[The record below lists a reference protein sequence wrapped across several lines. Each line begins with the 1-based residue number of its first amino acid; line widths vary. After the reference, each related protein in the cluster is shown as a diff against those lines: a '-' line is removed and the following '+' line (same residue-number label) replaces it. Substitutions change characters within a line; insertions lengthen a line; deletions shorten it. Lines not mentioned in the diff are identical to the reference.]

1 MKRLLPILVLL
12 ALVLASLSSC
22 APFHEDLPKQT
33 ANEIPEQ
40 SITYTNFTFGNV
52 IQDGKQA
59 VFFNFA
65 SDYTVTKMEIAGTLL
80 DKDGNVIHSFDE
92 SITFGTSSY
101 NPEFAIRI
109 DEELIKKVMNVSFT
123 KMKAYTTQELKN

>member
-22 APFHEDLPKQT
+22 APSHEDLPKQT

-59 VFFNFA
+59 VFFNFV
-65 SDYTVTKMEIAGTLL
+65 SDYTITKLEVAGSLL
-80 DKDGNVIHSFDE
+80 DKDNNAIHSFDN
-92 SITFGTSSY
+92 SMNFGTPSK
-101 NPEFAIRI
+101 NPELGIRI
-109 DEELIKKVMNVSFT
+109 DKDLISKVKSVSFT
-123 KMKAYTTQELKN
+123 KIKAYTTEEIN